1 MTSQKISQFNVST
14 SLNTSDLFTFVVNG
28 TNKNIKFSDLKTSL
42 GVTGTIS
49 QVGASL
55 GVPVLEKIGDAN
67 NIRNMESS
75 KGIRFSVSAENGVM
89 AGCNFIQDITGASII
104 ENLNSDQYKFK
115 SIVAG
120 TGITITTDGD
130 TITIGL
136 S

>member
-1 MTSQKISQFNVST
+1 MNQKISQFNVST

-28 TNKNIKFSDLKTSL
+28 TNKSIAFSDFKTSL
-42 GVTGTIS
+42 GVTGTIN
-49 QVGASL
+49 QVGNPLS
-55 GVPVLEKIGDAN
+55 VPVLDKVGDAN

-75 KGIRFSVSAENGVM
+75 KGVRFSVSAENGVM
-89 AGCNFIQDITGASII
+89 AGCNFIQDSTGVNII

-120 TGITITTDGD
+120 TGIAITTDGD

>member
-1 MTSQKISQFNVST
+1 MVSKKISQFNVST

-28 TNKNIKFSDLKTSL
+28 TNKSIAFSDFKTSL
-42 GVTGTIS
+42 GVTGTIN
-49 QVGASL
+49 QTGDPL
-55 GVPVLEKIGDAN
+55 GVPVLEKCGDAN

-75 KGIRFSVSAENGVM
+75 NGIRFSVSADNGVM
-89 AGCNFIQDITGASII
+89 AGCNFIQDATGANII

-115 SIVAG
+115 SIVGGA
-120 TGITITTDGD
+120 GITITTDGD